1 MLLVRKGYKMSWI
14 IGIIIFLVLF
24 FGLFFWGLSKQKT
37 RDILKIFINKDE
49 KRLYLLLSD
58 DNYMDFDI
66 SNVKD
71 EDLNDTIKDIVK
83 SRAFEL
89 KNLIE
94 DVNIIGSANNDF
106 EEELLSILKHS

>member
-1 MLLVRKGYKMSWI
+1 MSWI

-24 FGLFFWGLSKQKT
+24 FSLFFLGLSKQKT

-49 KRLYLLLSD
+49 KRVYLLLSD

-66 SNVKD
+66 SDVKD
-71 EDLNDTIKDIVK
+71 EYLKGFIKDVVK

-89 KNLIE
+89 KGLVVAVSFINL
-94 DVNIIGSANNDF
+94 DDDAF
-106 EEELLSILKHS
+106 EEELFEIVQKAKA